1 MPMNKLAFT
10 NAFRDLG
17 QHKTRAFLGIFG
29 ITISITLLTAVSLLT
44 DSVSLAFVDFITTD
58 SGNRDV
64 DISVNYLP
72 DQPGRSSYFEY
83 KTMMDNIKAQYTEF
97 NKFIPRIEDSAQTS
111 RVEKGEVVTYSI
123 PVIAMNLT
131 LEEQLGFGQFLNKSY
146 DYSQGIPLYYCIITP
161 SFHDFFQVDVGQ
173 TVTITRWGVT
183 KNFTVLIVSDSLLK
197 FEGEVMGGNVKEFGV
212 SMSFET
218 FINWQGSGFT
228 GKANHLILTFTN
240 PGIYYDVRDLKG
252 SVTRSLAITEDLQE
266 YVGFGYTLS
275 MPKLWY
281 LQFSEFMSAGL
292 TILFIFIS
300 IISMLIAGILINGI
314 LSTSVEERIREF
326 GIFRTLGARKGFN
339 IKLILF
345 QGLFLCIV
353 GTSIGIGIAM
363 AGVKF
368 VVIPVADYLARDY
381 LSSPIPF
388 VASPLSIIGS
398 YAIGIIVS
406 LLVSLAPALKVARL
420 QIVQA
425 INPYRHEETLYKIM
439 KESRVNYK
447 LITLG
452 GILAGNG
459 AFIFFVIPQLMF
471 SMNIALMVGVLVSVL
486 MVFLIGLTFVGLG
499 LMPVL
504 QRFFVNV
511 FTPFFKKIIH
521 IIRITVF
528 RYQRRNNTTVLMFSV
543 SFAFIMFTTSM
554 VADLQQN
561 IATMQRF
568 NTGAQ
573 LVVYSDETLGTVPTI
588 DFQYDLMNITGIE
601 KTSVVLAQ
609 PQTLTSIYSETH
621 KQFSAE
627 VADYINFQSLTCT
640 VYPVDEYYPDTIF
653 AEYIEFSEGSMAT
666 SFPELFKTGE
676 DNCIL
681 SQAVAENLAVQVG
694 DKVRLTFTRGEE
706 STPVAFTVVG
716 IAGKMPGC
724 PRFKSGAMMGSSR
737 GGVMISHA
745 EYLKYMALPSPAWVE
760 KIFVKVQDEGGLA
773 AMNAIQ
779 QYIIDTYGSQ
789 YGLFV
794 RNVVSDIEAASSTFD
809 TIALVFELLLNFTII
824 ICLFGLLSATYS
836 TILERRREI
845 AVVRTLGLR
854 GRGVTTMFSLEALV
868 TFLSS
873 SFAGTIVGYVTAYL
887 LSSVMNLFTESP
899 TMMGFPLMT
908 FFRTFAISIL
918 FLLVGLWFLLRRV
931 RKQKIIEI
939 YRETL

>member
-10 NAFRDLG
+10 NAFRDLS
-17 QHKTRAFLGIFG
+17 QHKTRAALGIFG
-29 ITISITLLTAVSLLT
+29 ITISITLLTVVSLLT

-64 DISVNYLP
+64 DIMVNYLP
-72 DQPGRSSYFEY
+72 TQPDRTAYFEY
-83 KTMMDNIKAQYTEF
+83 KTMMENIQSQYTEF
-97 NKFIPRIEDSAQTS
+97 NKFIPRIEDGADTT
-111 RVEKGEVVTYSI
+111 RLEKGEIVTYWVPI
-123 PVIAMNLT
+123 IVMNLT
-131 LEEQLGFGQFLNKSY
+131 LEEQLGYGQFLNKSY
-146 DYSQGIPLYYCIITP
+146 DYSLGIPDGYCIIAP
-161 SFHDFFQVDVGQ
+161 SYHDFFHVDVGQ
-173 TVTITRWGVT
+173 NITLTRDGAT
-183 KNFTVLIVSDSLLK
+183 RNFTVLIVTESLLK
-197 FEGEVMGGNVKEFGV
+197 FKGEVTGGSYKDYGI
-212 SMSFET
+212 SMSYES
-218 FINWQGSGFT
+218 FIDWQGSWFEGR
-228 GKANHLILTFTN
+228 ANHLILTFTE
-240 PGIYYDVRDLKG
+240 PGKYYDVRDLQG
-252 SVTRSLAITEDLQE
+252 SVERSLAITEDLQE
-266 YVGFGYTLS
+266 FLGFGYTLD

-281 LQFSEFMSAGL
+281 LQYSEFLSAGL
-292 TILFIFIS
+292 TILFIFIA
-300 IISMLIAGILINGI
+300 IIAMLIAGILINGI
-314 LSTSVEERIREF
+314 LTTSVEERIREF
-326 GIFRTLGARKGFN
+326 GIFRTLGARKAFN
-339 IKLILF
+339 IKLILY

-353 GTSIGIGIAM
+353 GTTIGVLIAM

-368 VVIPVADYLARDY
+368 LVLPVAQYLARDY
-381 LSSPIPF
+381 LSSEIPF
-388 VASPLSIIGS
+388 VASPASIIGS

-425 INPYRHEETLYKIM
+425 INPYRHEEVLYKII

-447 LITLG
+447 LITVG
-452 GILAGNG
+452 GLLAANG
-459 AFIFFVIPQLMF
+459 GFIFFVIPQMLF
-471 SMNIALMVGVLVSVL
+471 SMNIALMVGVLISVL
-486 MVFLIGLTFVGLG
+486 LVFLIGLTFVGLG
-499 LMPVL
+499 LMPLL

-511 FTPFFKKIIH
+511 FAPFFRKIIN

-573 LVVYSDETLGTVPTI
+573 LVVYSEESWGTVPTI
-588 DFQYDLMNITGIE
+588 DFQFNLMNITGIE
-601 KTSVVLAQ
+601 KTSVVLAS
-609 PQTLTSIYSETH
+609 PATLTNIYSDTN
-621 KQFSAE
+621 KRFNAE
-627 VADYINFQSLTCT
+627 VADYINYQSMSCT
-640 VYPVDEYYPDTIF
+640 IYPVDEYYPDTVF
-653 AEYIEFSEGSMAT
+653 TEYIQFSEGSMETA
-666 SFPELFKTGE
+666 FPQLFVENE
-676 DNCIL
+676 DNLIL
-681 SQAVAENLAVQVG
+681 SQAVAESLAVSVG

-706 STPVAFTVVG
+706 TTPVAFTVVG
-716 IAGKMPGC
+716 IAGQMPGC
-724 PRFKSGAMMGSSR
+724 PRFKSSAMMGSSR

-745 EYLKYMALPSPAWVE
+745 EYLKCMALPSPAWVE
-760 KIFVKVQDEGGLA
+760 KVFVKVQDAGDTDTL
-773 AMNAIQ
+773 NSIR
-779 QYIIDTYGSQ
+779 QYIIDTFGTQ
-789 YGLFV
+789 YGLYV
-794 RNVVSDIEAASSTFD
+794 RNVESDIEDASGTFD
-809 TIALVFELLLNFTII
+809 TVALVFELILNFTII

-899 TMMGFPLMT
+899 TTMGFPIMT
-908 FFRTFAISIL
+908 FLRTFAISIM
-918 FLLVGLWFLLRRV
+918 FLLIGLMFLLRKV